1 MLRVWKKIGKI
12 TLFSVQ
18 SNNHSCNSGIQKW
31 LQKPRG
37 YIWCFCAP
45 LEQSQENSCIF
56 LLQCGRLH
64 RMLMVS
70 AQLLLAGQTHVI
82 LSNLNVIAKADWR
95 EIKTSDLWEEFLF
108 FCLLKN
114 KLSIA
119 EEDISRALLVL
130 FQSKWDYNQLLPDY
144 FLTLKASHL
153 YWNYSFSNRFI
164 ILTFHPVLVL

>member
-1 MLRVWKKIGKI
+1 
-12 TLFSVQ
+12 
-18 SNNHSCNSGIQKW
+18 
-31 LQKPRG
+31 
-37 YIWCFCAP
+37 
-45 LEQSQENSCIF
+45 
-56 LLQCGRLH
+56 
-64 RMLMVS
+64 MLMVS

-130 FQSKWDYNQLLPDY
+130 FQSK
-144 FLTLKASHL
+144 
-153 YWNYSFSNRFI
+153 
-164 ILTFHPVLVL
+164 